1 MFSEKLAALR
11 TSKKMTQEQ
20 LAEKLD
26 VTRQSVQKWE
36 SGASFPSI
44 DKLVAIADLYS
55 VSLDGLCR
63 EETGEDYGRT
73 GKYYIPDYENAHDWE
88 FYFRVLF
95 IEYMQCADEGKD
107 VEKYKS
113 LFDAIV
119 DMPSDEYKKKIA
131 DVIFELVGS
140 LPQRSDYPYIEP
152 NDLESIKR
160 LSDGAKTLPVNP
172 ALVAD
177 KIAGGWFGRVCGCFL
192 GKPVECIR
200 KAELDTVLKRTNN
213 FPLSRY
219 IDADDFTDETFEGI
233 KFQLKHRLYPRSFG
247 RMPVDDDTDYTIMGY
262 EILRRY
268 GRDFTSANVGEA
280 WLKLQ
285 TMDAYCTAE
294 RIAYKNLIDGYRPP
308 ASGEYKNVF
317 REWIGAEIRA
327 DFYGY
332 INPGDPATAAN
343 MAYRD
348 ARISHVKNGVYGAMW
363 SAAAIASAFSLS
375 SPREIVENALGVV
388 PKSSRLYE
396 GVKDVIAAF
405 DGGMGANECIDMI
418 HSRYDETK
426 SHGWTHVIPNV
437 MIVTAALLYGG
448 CDYGKTVCLAVGA
461 GFDTDCNGA
470 TSGSIAGV
478 MLGKRAMPGE
488 WTGRIADTLEST
500 LEGYSSV
507 SVAEMA
513 KKTLEFLPDDIK
525 KKI

>member
-1 MFSEKLAALR
+1 MFSEKLTALR
-11 TSKKMTQEQ
+11 TSRKMTQEQ

-44 DKLVAIADLYS
+44 DKLVAIADLFS

-73 GKYYIPDYENAHDWE
+73 GKHYTPDYKNAHDWE
-88 FYFRVLF
+88 FYFKTLS
-95 IEYMQCADEGKD
+95 IEYLQCVDEGKD
-107 VEKYKS
+107 VEKYRS
-113 LFDAIV
+113 LFESAAA
-119 DMPSDEYKKKIA
+119 MPDNEYKKKVA

-140 LPQRSDYPYIEP
+140 LPQRSDYTYIEP

-160 LSDGAKTLPVNP
+160 LSGGAKMLPVNP
-172 ALVAD
+172 AIVAD
-177 KIAGGWFGRVCGCFL
+177 KVTGGWSGRVCGCFL
-192 GKPVECIR
+192 GKPVEGIR
-200 KAELDTVLKRTNN
+200 KSELDTVLQRTGNY
-213 FPLSRY
+213 PLAHY
-219 IDADDFTDETFEGI
+219 IDADDFTDATFDGI
-233 KFQLKHRLYPRSFG
+233 TFPLKPRLYPRDFG
-247 RMPVDDDTDYTIMGY
+247 RMPTDDDTNYTIMGY

-268 GRDFTSANVGEA
+268 GRNFTSANVGEA
-280 WLKLQ
+280 WLQLQ
-285 TMDAYCTAE
+285 TMDPYCTAE
-294 RIAYKNLIDGYRPP
+294 RIAYKNMIDGYRPP
-308 ASGEYKNVF
+308 ASGEYKNVY

-332 INPGDPATAAN
+332 INPGDPVTAAD

-375 SPREIVENALGVV
+375 SPRDIVENALGVV
-388 PKSSRLYE
+388 PKTSRLYE

-405 DGGMGANECIDMI
+405 DSGMGADECIDMI
-418 HSRYDETK
+418 RSRYDETNG
-426 SHGWTHVIPNV
+426 HGWTHVLPNV
-437 MIVTAALLYGG
+437 MIVTAALLYGDG
-448 CDYGKTVCLAVGA
+448 DYGKTVCLAVGA

-470 TSGSIAGV
+470 TSGSIVGV
-478 MLGKRAMPGE
+478 MLGKHAMPNK
-488 WTGRIADTLEST
+488 WTDRIADTLESS

-507 SVAEMA
+507 SVSEMA
-513 KKTLEFLPDDIK
+513 KKTLELLPDDVK